1 MVLLRN
7 FADCG
12 GAAVDIRFF
21 DRSSRRACRRRRPAN
36 RFLRTR
42 SPTARLL
49 PPPSGVSAC
58 FGVEIHA
65 ALCAEF
71 FRSFL
76 LMDVASR
83 QQQHDVPQH
92 HAGPTS
98 RDQVGADTI
107 SPPTALTVA
116 RSELLRHWLHPLPLR
131 LVFGGE
137 WEHGTAAV
145 AERRVPLELRAGTEW
160 RALHVSLRC
169 GDGPA
174 ASLPL
179 RAGGRSHVSPLPL
192 PIRHRVGSTAPPS
205 WSRMQSANPGLVNRQ
220 LACSLAWARCP
231 RLLFVIVLQ
240 DRNGPPVVVPGPE

>member
-1 MVLLRN
+1 
-7 FADCG
+7 
-12 GAAVDIRFF
+12 
-21 DRSSRRACRRRRPAN
+21 
-36 RFLRTR
+36 TR

-179 RAGGRSHVSPLPL
+179 ERRTFPCVALTRYRPVIRLLSQGRGNKPGARIKLGSAARIRRRFGQHLPHPVLSHMLEPQAGVTPATGHHASV
-192 PIRHRVGSTAPPS
+192 IRHRVGGHHY
-205 WSRMQSANPGLVNRQ
+205 Q
-220 LACSLAWARCP
+220 
-231 RLLFVIVLQ
+231 RLT
-240 DRNGPPVVVPGPE
+240 